1 MYTHTHAYVYIYI
14 HNYNIYM
21 TIYIY
26 LSIYLHTYHHIPNDM
41 ANKNPPLWYLHARPL
56 EASVAACEALKLQLR
71 KESGTEQIPRHCGE
85 MG

>member
-1 MYTHTHAYVYIYI
+1 MY
-14 HNYNIYM
+14 
-21 TIYIY
+21 IYIY
-26 LSIYLHTYHHIPNDM
+26 LFIYLHTYHHIPNDM
-41 ANKNPPLWYLHARPL
+41 ANKNPQLWYLHARPL